1 MKPSIQFIFLLLIIL
16 VNLYRG
22 NGVTINAI
30 ALSMNGGNSIYSPMV
45 SDFNQYSKNNGYNIT
60 IDLTYLSRLN
70 STATVKSYEETLESL
85 FNRKSDKYD
94 IIFYDNIY
102 TSHFEPYL
110 LDLQD
115 VLSKEHIDLY
125 IPGITTQT
133 GFHNDKLVGIP
144 LTIDYSILIS
154 NSNFLNKY
162 NRNIPKTWDEL
173 IDSGVYIL
181 NEEIKR
187 NNTDFIVYNGL
198 FPESEMGFCSIYE
211 FIYSYRNSVLS
222 PFPSLLSSEALN
234 ALKKIKEI
242 KEKLFLDD
250 IYHLNL
256 DFVNKKIEDGNFLF
270 LKTWSTKNNYATSIL
285 PGVKEGISGSILG
298 GHNLGIN
305 KYSKKEK
312 RAETI
317 KALEYLTSREMHIKY
332 LIKNNKYSPIISLY
346 DDEEVCQIVD
356 CNFFKSIQLIERPA
370 NIYKNYNKYSELFR
384 KYTYEYIFENKMTAE
399 ETIKSIYE
407 LTKSIKNEGSSLELV
422 ISIIIITASVVMLL
436 LLFCLLNNKYI
447 FYFKFLPRDFWV
459 IVIIGLIIT
468 MSPFF
473 TKLGELNSMKC
484 YFKYILFFF
493 GSTLYMKPL
502 LYKLIINIPEKN
514 VKLLTWISKNRYIFL
529 LFLILIDTILYGLL
543 GLSSFDIENKI
554 HNDTINF
561 KICKMKRTIGKIMII
576 ILYTLKFIEIILG
589 LFLIFIEWNLKLT
602 YYDLRFVVIFFYI
615 NILYFIFIII
625 TNSLRIDDYNFNLAL
640 PEFVNIFFTFL
651 II

>member
-1 MKPSIQFIFLLLIIL
+1 MYLLYTKCNNINYKKFIFIL
-16 VNLYRG
+16 LYRG

-70 STATVKSYEETLESL
+70 STATVK
-85 FNRKSDKYD
+85 N
-94 IIFYDNIY
+94 
-102 TSHFEPYL
+102 
-110 LDLQD
+110 LQD

-346 DDEEVCQIVD
+346 DDEE
-356 CNFFKSIQLIERPA
+356 
-370 NIYKNYNKYSELFR
+370 
-384 KYTYEYIFENKMTAE
+384 
-399 ETIKSIYE
+399 
-407 LTKSIKNEGSSLELV
+407 
-422 ISIIIITASVVMLL
+422 
-436 LLFCLLNNKYI
+436 
-447 FYFKFLPRDFWV
+447 
-459 IVIIGLIIT
+459 
-468 MSPFF
+468 
-473 TKLGELNSMKC
+473 
-484 YFKYILFFF
+484 
-493 GSTLYMKPL
+493 
-502 LYKLIINIPEKN
+502 
-514 VKLLTWISKNRYIFL
+514 
-529 LFLILIDTILYGLL
+529 
-543 GLSSFDIENKI
+543 
-554 HNDTINF
+554 
-561 KICKMKRTIGKIMII
+561 
-576 ILYTLKFIEIILG
+576 
-589 LFLIFIEWNLKLT
+589 
-602 YYDLRFVVIFFYI
+602 
-615 NILYFIFIII
+615 
-625 TNSLRIDDYNFNLAL
+625 
-640 PEFVNIFFTFL
+640 
-651 II
+651 